1 MKKQQ
6 TLRLTTMAAI
16 TAAAS
21 EWLHRENR
29 ICSAIME
36 EPVTNLQLLHI
47 YHVAVPALLALC
59 CDHLGCTIALLN
71 YSVVAFI
78 HGMRYIFNIKKGGR
92 A

>member
-16 TAAAS
+16 TAAAHD
-21 EWLHRENR
+21 WLHRENR
-29 ICSAIME
+29 IVSTIME

-47 YHVAVPALLALC
+47 YHVGTPALLGLC
-59 CDHLGCTIALLN
+59 CGSLFATVILFAWSAAAYTL
-71 YSVVAFI
+71 A
-78 HGMRYIFNIKKGGR
+78 KKGGR

>member
-1 MKKQQ
+1 MKTKTNQ
-6 TLRLTTMAAI
+6 TQTVPALQ
-16 TAAAS
+16 
-21 EWLHRENR
+21 EWAHSENR

-71 YSVVAFI
+71 YSVVAFN

>member
-21 EWLHRENR
+21 EWLHNENR
-29 ICSAIME
+29 ICSAIMQK
-36 EPVTNLQLLHI
+36 PVTNQQLLHI
-47 YHVAVPALLALC
+47 YHVGTPALLGLC
-59 CDHLGCTIALLN
+59 CNSLFATVILFAWSAAAYKL
-71 YSVVAFI
+71 A
-78 HGMRYIFNIKKGGR
+78 KKGGR

>member
-6 TLRLTTMAAI
+6 ILRLTTMAAI
-16 TAAAS
+16 TAAAH

-29 ICSAIME
+29 IVSTIME

-47 YHVAVPALLALC
+47 YHVGTPALLGLC
-59 CDHLGCTIALLN
+59 CNSLFATVILFAWSAAAYKL
-71 YSVVAFI
+71 A
-78 HGMRYIFNIKKGGR
+78 KKGGR

>member
-1 MKKQQ
+1 MKTKTNQ

-29 ICSAIME
+29 ICSTIME
-36 EPVTNLQLLHI
+36 ERVSNLQTQH
-47 YHVAVPALLALC
+47 YVHMGVPALVGLC
-59 CDHLGCTIALLN
+59 CGSLSATVILFAWSAAAYKL
-71 YSVVAFI
+71 A
-78 HGMRYIFNIKKGGR
+78 KKGGH

>member
-6 TLRLTTMAAI
+6 ILRLTTMAAI
-16 TAAAS
+16 TAAAH

-29 ICSAIME
+29 IVSTIME

-47 YHVAVPALLALC
+47 YHVAVPALLGLC
-59 CDHLGCTIALLN
+59 CNSLSATVILFAWSAAAYKL
-71 YSVVAFI
+71 A
-78 HGMRYIFNIKKGGR
+78 KKGGR

>member
-29 ICSAIME
+29 ICSTIME

-59 CDHLGCTIALLN
+59 CNSLSATVILFAWSAAAYKL
-71 YSVVAFI
+71 A
-78 HGMRYIFNIKKGGR
+78 KKGGR

>member
-1 MKKQQ
+1 MKRQQ
-6 TLRLTTMAAI
+6 TLRLTTLAAI
-16 TAAAS
+16 TAAAG

-47 YHVAVPALLALC
+47 CHVAIPAMLGLC
-59 CDHLGCTIALLN
+59 CNSLFATVILFVWSAAAYKL
-71 YSVVAFI
+71 A
-78 HGMRYIFNIKKGGR
+78 KKGGR